1 MTGFFR
7 KIKIKN
13 NKYDSSYLNHHLHK
27 RLTMSQERHMGEYG
41 EFQNDLY
48 HFKRAK
54 NALLLWRKNK
64 LDTHKST
71 LKNFRMKSSTS
82 IINIVSYYFILL
94 FIYAAVSKLIDFETF
109 YTQLEQTPLLK
120 SYSKFIAYGVLFSEL
135 MTAGLLCY
143 RKTRRTGIIFSFI
156 LMLLFSIYII
166 GILKFS
172 KNLPCSCGGILE
184 KMSWTEHLYFNI
196 GNVLLAGSAII
207 SQIFS
212 HKKAGAFS

>member
-1 MTGFFR
+1 MIPHISTITCISGLPCP
-7 KIKIKN
+7 KSGIWE
-13 NKYDSSYLNHHLHK
+13 S
-27 RLTMSQERHMGEYG
+27 MG
-41 EFQNDLY
+41 N
-48 HFKRAK
+48 FKTTCTISK
-54 NALLLWRKNK
+54 GLKCLITVEKNK

-94 FIYAAVSKLIDFETF
+94 FIYATVSKLIDFETF

-184 KMSWTEHLYFNI
+184 K
-196 GNVLLAGSAII
+196 
-207 SQIFS
+207 
-212 HKKAGAFS
+212 